1 MLLYQLPLP
10 SGQVSV
16 HGPLSG
22 RAWQARRAAPARRQ
36 CRHGD
41 RARIV
46 PRRSTAGPTSE
57 SGTAGRVSVR
67 IVLSGSVKWA
77 RLTAKL
83 SSMLNPAPAR
93 KREGPRPSETR
104 GRSLDAARLVGLA
117 LVACLAAAVHIV
129 AAPARPRCSIVAGS
143 KAELHPSSFSLQP
156 SSFSLQPSAFPIQPS
171 SVAGTVLNL
180 NGTPHPGELVLL
192 RRLEDGGEVGRVKT
206 DSKGAFR
213 LGVSTEGVFLLEV
226 RSQRN
231 QVVAVSDPL
240 EIGDGPV
247 ATAAVHLRADVPWYA
262 RSFGNTAAAAVA
274 AASAHGITALGS
286 SGLPASPQ

>member
-1 MLLYQLPLP
+1 M
-10 SGQVSV
+10 
-16 HGPLSG
+16 
-22 RAWQARRAAPARRQ
+22 
-36 CRHGD
+36 
-41 RARIV
+41 
-46 PRRSTAGPTSE
+46 
-57 SGTAGRVSVR
+57 
-67 IVLSGSVKWA
+67 
-77 RLTAKL
+77 
-83 SSMLNPAPAR
+83 
-93 KREGPRPSETR
+93 
-104 GRSLDAARLVGLA
+104 
-117 LVACLAAAVHIV
+117 
-129 AAPARPRCSIVAGS
+129 
-143 KAELHPSSFSLQP
+143 
-156 SSFSLQPSAFPIQPS
+156 
-171 SVAGTVLNL
+171 
-180 NGTPHPGELVLL
+180 L

-226 RSQRN
+226 RSPRN